1 MTYALFWDIDGTLLT
16 TQKAG
21 VFAIEEACRAVLGRD
36 IDLAAIDMRGVPDTE
51 IAARILAH
59 AGHRIDDDTV
69 RRFLDVYE
77 TNLPSRLFMR
87 NGSALPGVRPV
98 LQHLRRRADV
108 LFVLLTGN
116 TRLGAAAKLKHYG
129 LAEFFSL
136 GAFADGTRD
145 RLRIAEAALAVAEES
160 IGRPIPPERRFVIG
174 DTPHDVACGKAIDA
188 KTIVVA
194 TGGYSLEE
202 LRSCGPWQAWPSL
215 PEPPDFE
222 RALGLLPAALVE
234 SR

>member
-21 VFAIEEACRAVLGRD
+21 VFAIEEACHTVVGRD
-36 IDLAAIDMRGVPDTE
+36 LDLAAIDMRGVPDTE

-59 AGHRIDDDTV
+59 AGHATDDETI

-77 TNLPSRLFMR
+77 THLPSRLFLR
-87 NGSALPGVRPV
+87 NGGALPGVLPILR
-98 LQHLRRRADV
+98 HLRRRADV

-116 TRLGAAAKLKHYG
+116 TRVGAAAKLRHFG

-145 RLRIAEAALAVAEES
+145 RLRIAEAALALAEES
-160 IGRPIPPERRFVIG
+160 TGRPIPPERRFVIG

-188 KTIVVA
+188 RTVVVA
-194 TGGYSLEE
+194 TGGYTLDE

-215 PEPPDFE
+215 PEPLDFE
-222 RALGLLPAALVE
+222 VALGLPATVEE